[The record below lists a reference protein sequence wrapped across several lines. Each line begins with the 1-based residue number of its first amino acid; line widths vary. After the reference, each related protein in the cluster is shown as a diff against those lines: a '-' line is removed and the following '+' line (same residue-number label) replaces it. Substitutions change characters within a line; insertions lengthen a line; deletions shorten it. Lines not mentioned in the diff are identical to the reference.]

1 MVKKRDS
8 SCVKSKIVEIQ
19 LENEV
24 GLRKCRFINLSVKI
38 LLYLVIILFY
48 LVRQLWK
55 NRITGRE
62 VEGRGASD
70 YSFAVNL
77 FCVTWDRENVL
88 LPYAY

>member
-1 MVKKRDS
+1 MQVYKFE
-8 SCVKSKIVEIQ
+8 C
-19 LENEV
+19 ENTT
-24 GLRKCRFINLSVKI
+24 LLSDN
-38 LLYLVIILFY
+38 IILFSETT
-48 LVRQLWK
+48 VE

-62 VEGRGASD
+62 VERRGASN

>member
-1 MVKKRDS
+1 MQVYKFE
-8 SCVKSKIVEIQ
+8 C
-19 LENEV
+19 ENTT
-24 GLRKCRFINLSVKI
+24 LLSDN
-38 LLYLVIILFY
+38 IILFSETT
-48 LVRQLWK
+48 VE

-88 LPYAY
+88 LLYAY